1 MTEYE
6 AQVLDV
12 NVKQMRDRLV
22 NLNGKKVHKN
32 IKLIRDAGTVN
43 STVDIFAG
51 TTGTD
56 IEDTYV
62 SEIPN
67 IRGFARVRYDGK
79 ETTMTVKIYKNLK
92 FPEET

>member
-6 AQVLDV
+6 IQVLDI
-12 NVKQMRDRLV
+12 NVKQMRDILE
-22 NLNGKKVHKN
+22 NLKGKKVHKN
-32 IKLIRDAGTVN
+32 IKLIRAAFDRCN
-43 STVDIFAG
+43 
-51 TTGTD
+51 
-56 IEDTYV
+56 
-62 SEIPN
+62 PN